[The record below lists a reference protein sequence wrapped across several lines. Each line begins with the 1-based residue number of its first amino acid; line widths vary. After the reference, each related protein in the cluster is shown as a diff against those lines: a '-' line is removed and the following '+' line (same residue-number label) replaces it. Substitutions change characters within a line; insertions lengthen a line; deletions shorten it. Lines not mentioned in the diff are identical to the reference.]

1 MIRRRA
7 LLLVLGALCVAR
19 GIDAQSAVR
28 QAGAFE
34 LWAGLSNESPQWGIL
49 GETPGMRFGMLAL
62 RWTRALGAPV
72 EANVLPAT
80 EWTVDLIPL
89 ARMSPPLTSLTGSG
103 LSCPRASLC
112 VAPQDPADQQGY
124 FPPGSP
130 LAVGIAPLG
139 VTRRFFRMSRA
150 SPFVGVNG
158 GMLVFTERVPTSR
171 ASRAN
176 FTASAEI
183 GVRFGPP
190 AEPAITLSYRFHH
203 ISNAGVVTE
212 NPGLASHLI
221 AVGLHRP
228 RLRRDTS
235 PARP

>member
-1 MIRRRA
+1 MNRLRA
-7 LLLVLGALCVAR
+7 LVLLGALCAMR
-19 GIDAQSAVR
+19 EAGAQPSVR

-49 GETPGMRFGMLAL
+49 GETPGVRFGMLAL

-72 EANVLPAT
+72 EANALPAT

-89 ARMSPPLTSLTGSG
+89 ARMSPPLTSLSGSG

-130 LAVGIAPLG
+130 LAFGVAPLG
-139 VTRRFFRMSRA
+139 FTRRFLRTSRV
-150 SPFVGVNG
+150 SPFVGANG

-171 ASRAN
+171 ASRMN
-176 FTASAEI
+176 FTASAEV
-183 GVRFGPP
+183 GVRVGPP
-190 AEPAITLSYRFHH
+190 AEP
-203 ISNAGVVTE
+203 
-212 NPGLASHLI
+212 
-221 AVGLHRP
+221 
-228 RLRRDTS
+228 
-235 PARP
+235 